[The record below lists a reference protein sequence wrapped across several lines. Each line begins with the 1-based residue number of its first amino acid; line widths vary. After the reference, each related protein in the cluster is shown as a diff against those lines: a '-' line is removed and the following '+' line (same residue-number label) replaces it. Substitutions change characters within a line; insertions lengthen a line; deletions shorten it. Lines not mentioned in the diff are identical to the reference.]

1 MQRMTLLVDEETLT
15 AFERKRGLVPKSA
28 ILRKL
33 VEGWIAGTS
42 TIGGEPNVD
51 QK

>member
-1 MQRMTLLVDEETLT
+1 MQRMTLLVDDETLT
-15 AFERKRGLVPKSA
+15 AFEKKRGLIPKSA

-33 VEGWIAGTS
+33 VEGWVSGTS
-42 TIGGEPNVD
+42 TIGGEPNVG